1 MLCRSSG
8 FFKGACNKLWESGRT
23 NRVTLKEFHP
33 IIFKIFL
40 TWLEL
45 GDIESAPPITD
56 LLALNVDKSILDA
69 GYIVRL
75 LKSYILGDFLLAE
88 EFQNSVMNLLVIRC
102 HLYIQSHGR
111 CAGIDP
117 ISISYVISNTQPGS
131 LLRRM
136 LYDYWAT
143 MLGRENT
150 ISDDIPKEFYHQVS
164 VYLIVEYERGRILKA
179 PWNQDCCVYHSHR
192 GQPDQY
198 SCTKKQ

>member
-1 MLCRSSG
+1 MICRSSA

-23 NRVTLKEFHP
+23 NTVTLKEFHP

-45 GDIESAPPITD
+45 GDIECAPPITD
-56 LLALNVDKSILDA
+56 LLALNMDKPISDA
-69 GYIVRL
+69 GYILHL

-164 VYLIVEYERGRILKA
+164 VHLIVEYEKGRILKA